1 MGQADSSG
9 AREAGLQ
16 RLVHAKRWILGGSVT
31 LAGVLTAV
39 FANAFPGKTVQSSA
53 GSQGSSSSPASP
65 EQSPQGEAEQ
75 AAPEVPP
82 VQQSETGQSSAEAPV
97 ISGGS

>member
-9 AREAGLQ
+9 AREAGLR
-16 RLVHAKRWILGGSVT
+16 RLVHAKRWIIGASVT
-31 LAGVLTAV
+31 LAGLLTAV

-53 GSQGSSSSPASP
+53 GSQGSSSSPSSP

-75 AAPEVPP
+75 SAAQAP
-82 VQQSETGQSSAEAPV
+82 VQPSEAVQSNAEAPV
-97 ISGGS
+97 VSGGS

>member
-1 MGQADSSG
+1 MGQTDSSG
-9 AREAGLQ
+9 AREAGLR
-16 RLVHAKRWILGGSVT
+16 RLVHAKRWILGGSMT

-53 GSQGSSSSPASP
+53 GSQGSSSSPTSP
-65 EQSPQGEAEQ
+65 EQSPQEGAEQ
-75 AAPEVPP
+75 AAPEAP
-82 VQQSETGQSSAEAPV
+82 VQQSEAGQSSAEAPV